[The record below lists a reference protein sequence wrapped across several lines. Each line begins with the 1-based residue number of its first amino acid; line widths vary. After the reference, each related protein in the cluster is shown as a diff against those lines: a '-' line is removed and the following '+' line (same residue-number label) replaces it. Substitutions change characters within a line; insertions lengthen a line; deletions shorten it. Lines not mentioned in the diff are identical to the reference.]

1 MRIRLTLDINRHRAT
16 PQQPQDEA
24 EQMPNVWEASGTV
37 TERAGRQPIG
47 FAIPGPNEDDTW
59 EDKQ

>member
-1 MRIRLTLDINRHRAT
+1 MRIRLTLEVPRHRDT
-16 PQQPQDEA
+16 PPQPDT
-24 EQMPNVWEASGTV
+24 EQMPDVWEASGTT
-37 TERAGRQPIG
+37 TERAGPQRIG